1 MTSPACVC
9 LAWLGT
15 VCCKFACV
23 PSLSS
28 ECPRVLPDAA
38 TAEPKASDALEEAWK
53 AAEVGPETFEEKV
66 PKEEEEE
73 VEEEAKDAQKTTW
86 RSSWAG
92 WESDVEEEEEQWEE
106 EVKEPIKGKGE
117 AKGKG
122 KGRGAYRAGLGRLAG
137 SPWQEMTRTRS
148 GQPLSYLYTQT
159 QALSIVL

>member
-1 MTSPACVC
+1 M
-9 LAWLGT
+9 
-15 VCCKFACV
+15 
-23 PSLSS
+23 
-28 ECPRVLPDAA
+28 
-38 TAEPKASDALEEAWK
+38 
-53 AAEVGPETFEEKV
+53 
-66 PKEEEEE
+66 
-73 VEEEAKDAQKTTW
+73 
-86 RSSWAG
+86 
-92 WESDVEEEEEQWEE
+92 EEEEQWEE